1 MEFILGCN
9 YWASN
14 AGADMWRD
22 FDIKC
27 IDKDLKILSENGIKY
42 MRVFPNW
49 RDFQP
54 VEPILSGFGTLIG
67 YTIKGMPMPN
77 NPYYFDLEMLDRFS
91 MFLDVCKK
99 YFYNRISKCNY

>member
-1 MEFILGCN
+1 MKFILGCN

-22 FDIKC
+22 FDIEC
-27 IDKDLKILSENGIKY
+27 IDKDVKILSEYGVKH

-54 VEPILSGFGTLIG
+54 VEPVLGGGGVLLGLINF
-67 YTIKGMPMPN
+67 PC
-77 NPYYFDLEMLDRFS
+77 FS
-91 MFLDVCKK
+91 TFVKSTTSRSLWGLLQAG
-99 YFYNRISKCNY
+99 

>member
-22 FDIKC
+22 FDKEA
-27 IDKDLKILSENGIKY
+27 IDKDLDALSSHGVTH

-54 VEPILSGFGTLIG
+54 VDRAYAWRGQHGEYVKDNSPYQVTFFVGIANGIQG
-67 YTIKGMPMPN
+67 YMPTAEA
-77 NPYYFDLEMLDRFS
+77 YERGGYER
-91 MFLDVCKK
+91 
-99 YFYNRISKCNY
+99 